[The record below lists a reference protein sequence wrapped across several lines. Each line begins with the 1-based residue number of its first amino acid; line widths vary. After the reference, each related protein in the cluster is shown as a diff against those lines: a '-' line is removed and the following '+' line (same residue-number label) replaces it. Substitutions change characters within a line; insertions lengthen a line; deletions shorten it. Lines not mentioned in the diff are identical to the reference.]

1 MACDL
6 NVFMLTCCH
15 YTNQNVVKMRTSYM
29 QKTLL
34 HLIIISS
41 ANLFTIFG
49 RTKALRQLLGNCS
62 M

>member
-34 HLIIISS
+34 QLIIISS
-41 ANLFTIFG
+41 ANFLQYLVRPKRCAIY
-49 RTKALRQLLGNCS
+49 
-62 M
+62 